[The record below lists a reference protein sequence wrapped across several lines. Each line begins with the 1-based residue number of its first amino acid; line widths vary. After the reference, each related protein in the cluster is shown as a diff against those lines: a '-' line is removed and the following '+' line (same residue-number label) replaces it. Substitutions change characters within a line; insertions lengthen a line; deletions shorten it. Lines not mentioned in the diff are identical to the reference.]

1 MNLPPCWRGFTSAE
15 RRRKMAL
22 PQKSELAGLTACAR
36 INTFVGT
43 RKFELTGLSAT
54 TWTINGLLFGAECAQ
69 DQCPQVDTAEEWTL
83 HSSNDNH
90 PFHVHVNPFQVLS
103 IKDSN
108 NNETLKQP
116 VWKDTILLPQNY
128 TICFRTQFADY
139 PGKTVLHC
147 HKLDHEDYGMM
158 EMFRILAKC
167 YNTAPQP
174 KVVSQ
179 RQPLPDLGQAAT
191 WGKDIT
197 GADGKWHTLAEF
209 KGRPLVLAFY
219 RGKGC
224 PHCVEQLRLISAG
237 NTALEAAGM
246 SVVAIGTDSKNSL
259 IAAQPRMSHEASS
272 PPCCSWPTKVAPCSS
287 NMVALRIIRST
298 VCL

>member
-15 RRRKMAL
+15 SAGIKAFSA
-22 PQKSELAGLTACAR
+22 KIELAGLAPYAP

-54 TWTINGLLFGAECAQ
+54 TWTINGLLFDPVRT

-174 KVVSQ
+174 KVVAQ

-191 WGKDIT
+191 WRLPAPTANG
-197 GADGKWHTLAEF
+197 TLLRSSRDARSSWRF
-209 KGRPLVLAFY
+209 TV
-219 RGKGC
+219 GKGA
-224 PHCVEQLRLISAG
+224 RI
-237 NTALEAAGM
+237 
-246 SVVAIGTDSKNSL
+246 
-259 IAAQPRMSHEASS
+259 ASS
-272 PPCCSWPTKVAPCSS
+272 SCG
-287 NMVALRIIRST
+287 
-298 VCL
+298 